1 MQKKLYK
8 DPDRKMISGVLA
20 GISDYINVDVTI
32 VRILYVIL
40 SFISTAF
47 PGIILY
53 IILAV
58 VMPNKEDAVGSYRND
73 NYRDNDRRE
82 STHYETEQKTYHDAD
97 FKDVPPSED
106 SAEKKSYTKS
116 GGSYTS
122 DK

>member
-32 VRILYVIL
+32 VRILYVVL
-40 SFISTAF
+40 SFISTMF
-47 PGIILY
+47 PGLILY

-58 VMPNKEDAVGSYRND
+58 IMPTKQEVAGSYGND
-73 NYRDNDRRE
+73 QYRDNDRRE
-82 STHYETEQKTYHDAD
+82 STHYEAEQKTYQDAD

-106 SAEKKSYTKS
+106 SEEKTYTKS
-116 GGSYTS
+116 GGAYTS

>member
-1 MQKKLYK
+1 MQKKLYN
-8 DPDRKMISGVLA
+8 DPVRNLISGVLA

-82 STHYETEQKTYHDAD
+82 STHYETEQKTYHDQILYS
-97 FKDVPPSED
+97 FSFLRNPH
-106 SAEKKSYTKS
+106 S
-116 GGSYTS
+116 GERP
-122 DK
+122 